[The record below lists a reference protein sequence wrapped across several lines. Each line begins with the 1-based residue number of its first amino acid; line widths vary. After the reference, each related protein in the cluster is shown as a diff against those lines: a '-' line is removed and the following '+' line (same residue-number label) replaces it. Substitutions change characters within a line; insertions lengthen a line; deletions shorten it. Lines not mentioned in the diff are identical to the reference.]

1 MDRRLRGLELKTSLS
16 ALASLALPGWCT
28 VCGRRLGCR
37 ERFLCLECMADLP
50 LTHFETLEHNPMADR
65 YNSAFGV
72 QIEEYEPYQWAAA
85 LLYYNAYTGYANIPR
100 NLKYY
105 RNTAEG
111 RYFARMLA
119 HNIARSPHF
128 RDIDLIVPV
137 PLHWLRR
144 VRRGYNQA
152 AVIGSEISRV
162 LAVPM
167 DAGML
172 VRVRRT
178 TTQTALD
185 REAKSRNVMGAFALN
200 GRRAARSHAV
210 RHILLVDDVMTS
222 GATLAQCHRAL
233 RTHFGPEVRISCA
246 TLAFVG

>member
-105 RNTAEG
+105 RSTAEG

-200 GRRAARSHAV
+200 GRRAARGHAV
-210 RHILLVDDVMTS
+210 HHILLVDDVMTS

>member
-1 MDRRLRGLELKTSLS
+1 MDQRFRGLEMRTSLS

-28 VCGRRLGCR
+28 VCGRRLNYR

-50 LTHFETLEHNPMADR
+50 LTRFETLGHNPMADR
-65 YNSAFGV
+65 YNSAFAA
-72 QIEEYEPYQWAAA
+72 QIQEYEPYQWAVA

-105 RNTAEG
+105 RSTAEG
-111 RYFARMLA
+111 RYFARMLS
-119 HNIARSPHF
+119 HNIALATHF

-137 PLHWLRR
+137 PLHWLRKL
-144 VRRGYNQA
+144 RRGYNQA
-152 AVIGSEISRV
+152 AVIGSELSRC
-162 LAVPM
+162 LGVPM
-167 DAGML
+167 DERLL

-185 REAKSRNVMGAFALN
+185 REAKARNVQGAFSLN
-200 GRRAARSHAV
+200 GRSAASHAV
-210 RHILLVDDVMTS
+210 HHILLVDDVMTS
-222 GATLAQCHRAL
+222 GATLAQCHSAL
-233 RTHFGPEVRISCA
+233 RTYFGPEVRISCA